1 VVRLIHKQGVFPGAF
16 SMGDAADSLFD
27 SYRSR
32 ADSHLRRSGRP
43 LVTLSYAQSLDGS
56 IAARRGET
64 LALSGPESKRLT
76 HRLRAASDAILV
88 GIGTVLADDP
98 RLTARLAGDE
108 HPQPVVV
115 DSRLR
120 FPLNARLLDHPTHK
134 PWIASSERADPARA
148 QALEA
153 AGAVVLRLPEQD
165 DGRVDL
171 GALLDRLGERGI
183 ASLMVEGGAAI
194 ITSFLAGRLADQL
207 VLAIA
212 PRLVGGLG
220 AVERLLTDEA
230 HLCDTLSWQAG
241 PDMIVWGQFERD
253 G

>member
-1 VVRLIHKQGVFPGAF
+1 MTNAH
-16 SMGDAADSLFD
+16 DSLFED
-27 SYRSR
+27 HQAR
-32 ADSHLRRSGRP
+32 ADSHLRRFGRP

-64 LALSGPESKRLT
+64 LVLSGPESKVLT
-76 HRLRAASDAILV
+76 HRLRAANDAILV

-98 RLTARLAGDE
+98 RLTARLAGGA

-120 FPLNARLLDHPTHK
+120 FPPDARLLNHPIHM
-134 PWIASSERADPARA
+134 PWIATGERADPARA

-153 AGAVVLRLPEQD
+153 KGAVMLPLPEEA
-165 DGRVDL
+165 DGWIDL
-171 GALLDRLGERGI
+171 GALLDQLGQRGI

-194 ITSFLAGRLADQL
+194 LTSFLAGRLADQL
-207 VLAIA
+207 VLTIA

-220 AVERLLTDEA
+220 AVDRPLAGEV
-230 HLCDTLSWQAG
+230 HLHDVLSWQAG
-241 PDMIVWGQFERD
+241 ADMIVRGQFKRD
-253 G
+253 A